1 VNTALTYAPR
11 LETDR
16 LILRGPDRAD
26 LAPFT
31 AFLIESP
38 RMKAQGEQASVSEA
52 WYAFMTG
59 IGHWHWHGFGFFTV
73 TLKDKAATAV
83 GRAGILK
90 HVDWPQQEL
99 AWHLFDGA
107 EGKGFATEAAS
118 AVRLWARESLGLA
131 PLVSYIHRDNLKSQ
145 RVAQRLGATSQG
157 IAPSHEPEA
166 EIWHHP
172 EVPA

>member
-1 VNTALTYAPR
+1 VSTALTYAPR
-11 LETDR
+11 LETER

-31 AFLIESP
+31 AFLTESP
-38 RMKAQGEQASVSEA
+38 RMKAQGEEASASEA

-73 TLKDKAATAV
+73 TLKDGAATAV

-90 HVDWPQQEL
+90 HVGWPQHEL

-107 EGKGFATEAAS
+107 EGKGFATEAAR
-118 AVRLWARESLGLA
+118 AVRRWARDSLGLDH
-131 PLVSYIHRDNLKSQ
+131 LVSYIHRDNLKSQ
-145 RVAQRLGATSQG
+145 RVAQRLGATTQG
-157 IAPSHEPEA
+157 MAPPHEPGA

-172 EVPA
+172 EVAA